1 MVLLET
7 YELFAIDWVYK
18 SIEIIMFRIHLEE
31 EWTMKFIELIF
42 DRFFSVWFYSFSVIV
57 AFATNYLLQQGV
69 ENATTTARY
78 GVYDTQAFLRSTS
91 EQSNHILVKNYDELD
106 SHLKL
111 MLMGK

>member
-1 MVLLET
+1 MNWPLIER
-7 YELFAIDWVYK
+7 K
-18 SIEIIMFRIHLEE
+18 SINLIILSKSTKINEWLINCWALGGGEKEIYRVFV
-31 EWTMKFIELIF
+31 FI
-42 DRFFSVWFYSFSVIV
+42 SFYSFSVIV

-78 GVYDTQAFLRSTS
+78 GVSDTQAFLRSTS

-111 MLMGK
+111 MLMGT

>member
-1 MVLLET
+1 M
-7 YELFAIDWVYK
+7 YNLFGFLF
-18 SIEIIMFRIHLEE
+18 SFFRLH
-31 EWTMKFIELIF
+31 
-42 DRFFSVWFYSFSVIV
+42 SFSVIV

-111 MLMGK
+111 MLMGKFRVYFV